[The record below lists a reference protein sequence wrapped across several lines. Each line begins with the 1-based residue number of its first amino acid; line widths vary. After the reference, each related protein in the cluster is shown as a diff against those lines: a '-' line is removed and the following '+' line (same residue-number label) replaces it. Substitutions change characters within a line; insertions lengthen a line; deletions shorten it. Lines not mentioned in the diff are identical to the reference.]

1 MKSKFLLVV
10 AILAVVNTSIAQKS
24 KVQAAWRALNDYES
38 TLLDGKP
45 DLNYLNKA
53 KEAIDVALTNE
64 DTKHQGKTY
73 AYKARI
79 MYNLYKSNFN
89 AEFNKLGSI
98 ADKDERTFMAY
109 GNTST
114 VEFEAANDAVNK
126 IKDEDPKYMQM
137 IQDGIAKGG
146 SSFGEDDSKF
156 VLVATQLKLEAGN
169 IAYGKYK
176 LKKFDEAADYFYKQA
191 SLNYALTQKKD
202 TSNYKNACTS
212 ASKAKNN
219 AKILEYN
226 KKMMDLN
233 IASPFNYQA
242 MFAAYMESKDTT
254 AAVDMLKKGRASFP
268 DDVGLLNSETNIYL
282 AQGKPKDAISNI
294 DAVLAKDPN
303 NVLYYMV
310 RGDLYNG
317 LAFPTDKATGKDL
330 DRPADFEELFGKAEQ
345 SYLKVIELKPTNKE
359 YLQYSLFMMG
369 AIYNNNGKYYQTKS
383 QNVTLTEL
391 KTKGKE
397 YEAKYLELFKKAIPY
412 LEQSLELKSED
423 RECMVALRKLYNYTG
438 DAAKSAEMNAK
449 IKALK

>member
-1 MKSKFLLVV
+1 MKNKFYTIGLFALLTHV
-10 AILAVVNTSIAQKS
+10 SIAQKS

-53 KEAIDVALTNE
+53 KDAIDLALTNE

-89 AEFNKLGSI
+89 AEYKKLESI
-98 ADKDERTFMAY
+98 TDKDERTFMAY
-109 GNTST
+109 GNTPT
-114 VEFEAANDAVNK
+114 AEFEAASDAVNK
-126 IKDEDPKYMQM
+126 IKDEDPKYMQT

-146 SSFGEDDSKF
+146 SSLGEDENKF
-156 VLVATQLKLEAGN
+156 VLVARQLKAEAGN

-176 LKKFDEAADYFYKQA
+176 QKNYDEAANYFYKQA
-191 SLNYALTQKKD
+191 IINMALTQNKD
-202 TSNYKNACTS
+202 TASFKNACLS
-212 ASKAKNN
+212 SSKAKNN

-226 KKMMDLN
+226 KKMIDLN
-233 IASPFNYQA
+233 IASPYNYQS
-242 MFAAYMESKDTT
+242 MFAAYMENKDTT
-254 AAVDMLKKGRASFP
+254 SAIDYLKKGRGSFP

-282 AQGKPKDAISNI
+282 AKGQPKAAISNI
-294 DAVLAKDPN
+294 DAVIAKEPS

-310 RGDLYNG
+310 RGDLYKD

-330 DRPADFEELFGKAEQ
+330 DRPADFEDLFSKAEQ
-345 SYLKVIELKPTNKE
+345 NYSKVIELKPSNKE

-383 QNVTLTEL
+383 QNVPLTEL

-438 DAAKSAEMNAK
+438 DAAKSAEMNAR